1 MLGAVLAMLVAMAW
15 YRPASWES
23 CLATVFWVMDLHEAS
38 PGFWIRGDHM
48 RSLEAWRAP
57 EQDVFAVSFPKSGT
71 HWTMQIITQLLA
83 GGGREYESVHH
94 VCTMMDLEALSPERC
109 QDPELLTIQN
119 YRELQP
125 ESPGVHGTHMPASFL
140 LPLLS
145 LIHI

>member
-94 VCTMMDLEALSPERC
+94 VCTMMDLEALSPEPVSYTHLRAHET
-109 QDPELLTIQN
+109 PEHLVCRLLLEKKKRKSITKV
-119 YRELQP
+119 Y
-125 ESPGVHGTHMPASFL
+125 GCT
-140 LPLLS
+140 
-145 LIHI
+145 